1 MNLEERVDQRIKE
14 KQELEEVRSRYYELS
29 RLRRKLIEESDVEER
44 TTEFHRRLIKIEIVM
59 EDTAEVYRLLG
70 GSVFGDMLC

>member
-44 TTEFHRRLIKIEIVM
+44 TTEFHRKLIKIEIVM

-70 GSVFGDMLC
+70 GNVLGDMLC

>member
-14 KQELEEVRSRYYELS
+14 KQELEDVRSRYYELS
-29 RLRRKLIEESDVEER
+29 RLRRKLIEESDGIEI
-44 TTEFHRRLIKIEIVM
+44 TPEFHRKLIKLEIVM

-70 GSVFGDMLC
+70 GNVLGDMLC